1 MGCDGLRKQYW
12 IIWDLN
18 KKKYKRIFYVMVS
31 IVGVQ
36 NNMDGD
42 QNRMQLC
49 SKMLNRLAMK
59 IGKRKDIPEL
69 ELNNSRSST
78 GA

>member
-1 MGCDGLRKQYW
+1 
-12 IIWDLN
+12 
-18 KKKYKRIFYVMVS
+18 MVS
-31 IVGVQ
+31 IVGVK
-36 NNMDGD
+36 
-42 QNRMQLC
+42 NRMDDDLNHMQFC

-69 ELNNSRSST
+69 ELNNSRSSI

>member
-1 MGCDGLRKQYW
+1 M
-12 IIWDLN
+12 
-18 KKKYKRIFYVMVS
+18 
-31 IVGVQ
+31 GVQ
-36 NNMDGD
+36 NNMNDD
-42 QNRMQLC
+42 LNHMQFC
-49 SKMLNRLAMK
+49 FKILNRLAMK

>member
-1 MGCDGLRKQYW
+1 MLCYG
-12 IIWDLN
+12 
-18 KKKYKRIFYVMVS
+18 S
-31 IVGVQ
+31 S

-42 QNRMQLC
+42 LNHMQFC
-49 SKMLNRLAMK
+49 SKMLNRPAMK